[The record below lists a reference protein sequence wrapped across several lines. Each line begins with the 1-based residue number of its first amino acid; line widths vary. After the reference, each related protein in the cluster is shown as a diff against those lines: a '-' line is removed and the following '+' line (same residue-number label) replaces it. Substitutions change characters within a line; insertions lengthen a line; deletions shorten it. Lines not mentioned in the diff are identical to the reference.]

1 MRLLYVGGD
10 SVTAIA
16 AAVQRKYPSF
26 TITPITT
33 LKALKYA
40 LSRGEVADRAIVFDS
55 LCDHNFC
62 PDYDEMTAR
71 RQIQVALNVIK
82 ENHEACLE
90 CVCIAQ
96 SPLTTQYF
104 IEELYES
111 TYNTAVFSVGQQLPL
126 SSILAYSIKSIA
138 ELRKT
143 SHKTAQKEIYQS
155 DDDVIWSNRKIVT
168 STWTQLNSETI
179 TVKLQDKF
187 RLNVALDLLDFW
199 LRSATWEYKED
210 IEVLKEKAAF
220 LPTTTVPKVDDTGRK
235 LTRKERKA
243 LKKEQ
248 KRQLKEFKREQKE
261 QRKEQKRQLKE
272 QKRQLK
278 EAKRKA

>member
-1 MRLLYVGGD
+1 MRLLYVGGET
-10 SVTAIA
+10 VTAIA

-26 TITPITT
+26 SITPITS

-40 LSRGEVADRAIVFDS
+40 VTRGEVADRAIVFDS
-55 LCDHNFC
+55 LCDANFC
-62 PDYDEMTAR
+62 PDYDSMTAR
-71 RQIQVALNVIK
+71 RQIQITLGVIK
-82 ENHEACLE
+82 ENQEACLE

-111 TYNTAVFSVGQQLPL
+111 TYNTAVFSVGAQLPL

-143 SHKTAQKEIYQS
+143 SHKTAQQDIYQS
-155 DDDVIWSNRKIVT
+155 DDDVIWSNKKIVT

-179 TVKLQDKF
+179 AVKLKDKF

-199 LRSATWEYKED
+199 LQSATWEYKED
-210 IEVLKEKAAF
+210 IVALKSKTLA
-220 LPTTTVPKVDDTGRK
+220 PPPVVPKVDEMGRK
-235 LTRKERKA
+235 LTDRERRA
-243 LKKEQ
+243 LKKER
-248 KRQLKEFKREQKE
+248 KKQLKVFKQEQK
-261 QRKEQKRQLKE
+261 QRLREEKQRLKE
-272 QKRQLK
+272 
-278 EAKRKA
+278 ESKRKA